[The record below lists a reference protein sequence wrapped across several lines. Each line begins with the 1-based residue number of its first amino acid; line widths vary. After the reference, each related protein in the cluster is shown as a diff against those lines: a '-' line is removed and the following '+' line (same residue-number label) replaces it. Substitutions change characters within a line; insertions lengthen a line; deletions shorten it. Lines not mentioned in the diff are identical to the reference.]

1 MAPLK
6 LDPPCAARAKKP
18 SSIYFGGCAFGAA
31 FYVGVVEAMADMWGK
46 DFHKDVL
53 FSGDSV
59 GSIFAVGLALGK
71 SPQYL
76 DNLYRDVAEYSIRK
90 GPVYHSSVS
99 LEKKI
104 EQMLVEEKNALRR
117 LEGRASFGTTTF
129 PFNHTWHVNWENEE
143 DFMNCI
149 NGSMHIPFYTKR
161 NDKIKGK
168 IVIDGAYGFK
178 GNDLFHGDDTLY
190 VGIDPH
196 AEVTRTFTYTE
207 MFFPSTGAAYDDIK
221 KSGYDA
227 MIDWNGKMNKKC
239 GHRVPNYSA
248 LYVLWFLSFFENLWI
263 FLEVSVYYL
272 LLAIL
277 YPLVILYKMTF

>member
-1 MAPLK
+1 MAPLRTHEQA
-6 LDPPCAARAKKP
+6 CIHAKKP
-18 SSIYFGGCAFGAA
+18 NSIYFGGCAFGAA
-31 FYVGVVEAMADMWGK
+31 FYVGVVEAMVEMWGR
-46 DFHKDVL
+46 DFYKDVL
-53 FSGDSV
+53 LSGDSV

-71 SPQYL
+71 SPKYL

-104 EQMLVEEKNALRR
+104 LQMLDEEKDALRR

-129 PFNHTWHVNWENEE
+129 PFSHTWHVSWENEE

-168 IVIDGAYGFK
+168 VVIDGAYGFK
-178 GNDLFHGDDTLY
+178 GDDLFHGDDTLY

-207 MFFPSTGAAYDDIK
+207 MFFPSSGAAYDDIK

-227 MIDWNGKMNKKC
+227 MINWNGKMNKKC
-239 GHRVPNYSA
+239 GHRVPNYPA

-263 FLEVSVYYL
+263 LVEVLVHYL
-272 LLAIL
+272 LLIVL
-277 YPLVILYKMTF
+277 YPFVVLYKMTF